1 MVTLL
6 RTDMQ
11 PKHIDLELSRAS
23 IQFIKENER
32 YVNNK
37 AIEKIYNRGYIKKAR
52 VVQVTK
58 IANTAQV
65 IIRADGAKIEF
76 EIDAKDLDRV
86 YSNAKAYAEKYI

>member
-1 MVTLL
+1 
-6 RTDMQ
+6 MQ

-23 IQFIKENER
+23 IQFIKENEQ

-65 IIRADGAKIEF
+65 VIRADGAKIEF
-76 EIDAKDLDRV
+76 EIDAKDLDKV
-86 YSNAKAYAEKYI
+86 YSNEEAYAEKYI

>member
-1 MVTLL
+1 
-6 RTDMQ
+6 MQ

-65 IIRADGAKIEF
+65 VIRADGAKIEF
-76 EIDAKDLDRV
+76 EVDAKDLDRV

>member
-1 MVTLL
+1 
-6 RTDMQ
+6 MQ

>member
-1 MVTLL
+1 
-6 RTDMQ
+6 MQ
-11 PKHIDLELSRAS
+11 TKHIDLELSRAS